1 MSKKQVRIVMVVS
14 SGVAIAIACLPGRLC
29 SAAGF
34 RRKSSVSAAGI
45 ALNQLTSQ
53 IFPALAAAYRRDRYI
68 LHCGFH
74 RRSCRGH
81 VPWKSAAG
89 INIVSYRQGTA
100 ELASVC
106 FLQYGKEQES
116 YMWQRMTSAF
126 LLLLLLFCTST
137 AIASAE
143 TLTECQELFRKGDY
157 EACLAAVA
165 TAVEERKYGEDW
177 PILKV
182 QVELILG
189 KYPEALESAAAGIER
204 YAWSVRLRQIQY
216 EAALANGNTELADEA
231 LVRIE
236 QMVSASSWRY
246 TDADDLVALGKVALV
261 VGADARAVQEGF
273 YERARRNYSTRP
285 DGFVAAAGLA
295 LEKGDPQMAVDL
307 LEPVLEK
314 FSSEPAV
321 LLLLSEA
328 LESGNSARSADL
340 LQQTLMQNPNYYPAL
355 IKLADRAI
363 DKEDYSGA
371 TAQLDL
377 ILALNPHHP
386 EAHALKSVIAHLQ
399 NRPEDEEAERA
410 AALKYAARSPLPD
423 FTIGRK
429 LSRKYRFSEGAA
441 AQRRALEFDEKFVP
455 AMAQLAEDLLRLGQ
469 EQEGWELAES
479 AATADP
485 YNATLFNLLQLRDSL
500 GRFRLISS
508 EHFEVRM
515 EAREADIYGDTVLNL
530 LERAWDEATVR
541 YDFEPQLPVR
551 VEIYHRI
558 DDFAVRTF
566 GIPDVAGFLG
576 VCFGQ
581 VITVNSPASRR
592 DTPSD
597 WQSVLWHEFF
607 HVVTLQKT
615 GNRIPRWLSE
625 GISVYEERR
634 INPLWGQRMSPG
646 FRERVR
652 QDQVTPVDQL
662 SGAFLNAD
670 SGEAMSF
677 AYYQSSMVVEHLI
690 ERHGLPAMNAVLT
703 DLKLGLNI
711 NDALDRHCG
720 GLESLQQSFS
730 ESLQTLADE
739 YAPDAI
745 FDAESLAAAEPSG
758 LDEILRFCAENPG
771 HIPALAQLAA
781 LLQGAGKQNEAIAIL
796 EQMIKVFPEDESS
809 TSARTQLAA
818 IRREQGETAEEM
830 RLLAEQLQYSGDD
843 LGSALRLQELRQAA
857 EEWDE
862 VVALGRRI
870 HAIDPFR
877 TAAIERWADAAERS
891 NAVDSGK
898 QALLTL
904 TQLQPDREVRLLY
917 RLAELLRQE
926 QPQEARRFVLLAL
939 ERAPRFREAHRL
951 LLELRTEASAAE
963 SAGTG
968 SDPQSE
974 GNADGEA
981 AKPAPP
987 ATEEDAAD
995 SSPSEEDSADPAASN
1010 SDE

>member
-1 MSKKQVRIVMVVS
+1 
-14 SGVAIAIACLPGRLC
+14 
-29 SAAGF
+29 
-34 RRKSSVSAAGI
+34 
-45 ALNQLTSQ
+45 
-53 IFPALAAAYRRDRYI
+53 
-68 LHCGFH
+68 
-74 RRSCRGH
+74 
-81 VPWKSAAG
+81 
-89 INIVSYRQGTA
+89 
-100 ELASVC
+100 
-106 FLQYGKEQES
+106 
-116 YMWQRMTSAF
+116 MWQRMMSAF
-126 LLLLLLFCTST
+126 LLPLMISCASP
-137 AIASAE
+137 AAASAE

-157 EACLAAVA
+157 QACLTAVA

-182 QVELILG
+182 QLELMLG
-189 KYPEALESAAAGIER
+189 KYPEALQSAADGIER

-216 EAALANGNTELADEA
+216 EAALANGNSELADEA
-231 LVRIE
+231 LIRIE

-246 TDADDLVALGKVALV
+246 TDADDLVALGKIALI

-307 LEPVLEK
+307 LEPVLER
-314 FSSEPAV
+314 FSSEPEI

-328 LESGNSARSADL
+328 LESGDGVRSAEL
-340 LQQTLMQNPNYYPAL
+340 LQQTLTQNPNFFPAL
-355 IKLADRAI
+355 LKLADRAI

-371 TAQLDL
+371 TEQLDQ
-377 ILALNPHHP
+377 ILSLNPHHP

-399 NRPEDEEAERA
+399 NRGEDEVAERE
-410 AALKYAARSPLPD
+410 AALKFAARSPVPD
-423 FTIGRK
+423 YTIGRK
-429 LSRKYRFSEGAA
+429 LSRKYRFREGAA
-441 AQRRALEFDEKFVP
+441 AQRRALEFDEDFAP
-455 AMAQLAEDLLRLGQ
+455 AKAQLAEDLLRLGQ
-469 EQEGWELAES
+469 EQKGWELAE
-479 AATADP
+479 AAAEADP

-500 GRFRLISS
+500 GRFRLITS

-515 EAREADIYGDTVLNL
+515 EAREADIYGETVLNL
-530 LERAWDEATVR
+530 LERAWDEATTR
-541 YDFEPQLPVR
+541 YDFEPRTPVR
-551 VEIYHRI
+551 VEIYNRI

-634 INPLWGQRMSPG
+634 TNPLWGQRMSPG

-677 AYYQSSMVVEHLI
+677 AYYQSSMVVEHLV

-703 DLKLGLNI
+703 DLNQGLNI

-730 ESLQTLADE
+730 ESFQAMADE
-739 YAPDAI
+739 YAPEAV
-745 FDAESLAAAEPSG
+745 FDAESLAEAAPAALE
-758 LDEILRFCAENPG
+758 DVMRFCAENPG

-781 LLQGAGKQNEAIAIL
+781 LLQNAGKQDEAIAIL
-796 EQMIKVFPEDESS
+796 EQMIKAFPEDESS
-809 TSARTQLAA
+809 SSARTRLAA

-830 RLLAEQLQYSGDD
+830 RLLDEQLQHSGDD
-843 LGSALRLQELRQAA
+843 LVSAMRLQELQQAA
-857 EEWDE
+857 AGWDE

-870 HAIDPFR
+870 YAIDPFR
-877 TAAIERWADAAERS
+877 TAAIERWADAAEQTG
-891 NAVDSGK
+891 AADSGR
-898 QALLTL
+898 QALLIL

-917 RLAELLRQE
+917 RLAVLLRKE
-926 QPQEARRFVLLAL
+926 QPEEAKRFALLSL
-939 ERAPRFREAHRL
+939 EKAPRFREAHRL
-951 LLELRTEASAAE
+951 LLELRE
-963 SAGTG
+963 
-968 SDPQSE
+968 
-974 GNADGEA
+974 EA
-981 AKPAPP
+981 AADNPDANDAEPEPKPP
-987 ATEEDAAD
+987 AADKDASGSSEAKPDAAD
-995 SSPSEEDSADPAASN
+995 PDAQS